1 MNHDNSKNFQSLLAD
16 LQGQARP
23 EIESA
28 DYVVSPELYGAVE
41 AALATGQPLLLTGEP
56 GTGKTRLAAKL
67 AHDFSTSDPNFDSTL
82 EIFNTKTTS
91 TAQDLFYTYD
101 ALRHFNDAN
110 ISKAKEEKAPDAR
123 AYIRL
128 EALGRAIGMTGRQKL
143 AWQLLQPPADK
154 QNGKMSMGEPRSKV
168 VLIDEIDKA
177 PRDFTNDILNEI
189 ENMQFEIKELQDV
202 EPIKKGD
209 QRIVVIM
216 TSNSEKNLPDAFL
229 RRCAFFHIPFPDE
242 ELLFEIVQMH
252 FPAKSKTAQKAAIKY
267 FDRLREVATRK
278 KPATAELISWLHVL
292 EVEKFFEHFKN
303 FEQLNDKQKRAL
315 QYSLSVL
322 VKTKDDLLAVQK
334 FIEKA

>member
-1 MNHDNSKNFQSLLAD
+1 MNDDNSKNFQSLLAD

-143 AWQLLQPPADK
+143 AWQLLQPDADK
-154 QNGKMSMGEPRSKV
+154 QNGKMSIGEARSKV

-229 RRCAFFHIPFPDE
+229 RRCVFYFIDFPDVDLMKE
-242 ELLFEIVQMH
+242 IIEVHHPNLDTTLLDQVLIKFYWLRGQNEL
-252 FPAKSKTAQKAAIKY
+252 
-267 FDRLREVATRK
+267 RK
-278 KPATAELISWLHVL
+278 KPSTSELIDWIA
-292 EVEKFFEHFKN
+292 
-303 FEQLNDKQKRAL
+303 AL
-315 QYSLSVL
+315 LRSGVS
-322 VKTKDDLLAVQK
+322 
-334 FIEKA
+334 